1 MRAASRASLSL
12 IFTACAALAFAAC
25 TPQKTRTV
33 STTAQATAAS
43 KTADPLLDKITGK
56 TAGKLTSKGG
66 TAPAVP
72 QGRILPAGQPV
83 KVAMLLPLS
92 GRLPQIGEQLMNAA
106 QLALF
111 ELPPNSLELLIE
123 DAGDTP
129 EMAAQAMQRALHEGA
144 QLALGPLLARQV
156 RPASNVARS
165 GNVNL
170 IAFSNDTRQL
180 DGYAFSMGL
189 TPAAQAERVVSY
201 AVAQGYGQVAI
212 LAPDTDFGRQ
222 SAQGAQNGAVS
233 AGGRIVSTV
242 FYPAQQIDIT
252 ESIRSLAGP
261 YRALLLPDR
270 HDRMS
275 SLAPALGSEGIT
287 PATTRFLGSGLWHS
301 NALLTEPN
309 LQGSWFPTA
318 DPQTYNSFA
327 ARYREAY
334 GSTPQPLA
342 AMAFDAVTLAGYLAR
357 QIAGQT
363 QARQARAATATPGQW
378 VGLDR
383 NSLLNPAGF
392 SGVGGIFRF
401 RTDGAAQRGL
411 AILQI
416 DPDGF
421 SIAAPAPAAFP
432 ALTN

>member
-12 IFTACAALAFAAC
+12 VFAACAALAFAAC
-25 TPQKTRTV
+25 TPQKTRTA
-33 STTAQATAAS
+33 SKTAQATAAGPTVGPAVS
-43 KTADPLLDKITGK
+43 KTAGT
-56 TAGKLTSKGG
+56 G

-72 QGRILPAGQPV
+72 QGRILSAGQPV

-92 GRLPQIGEQLMNAA
+92 GRLPQIGEQLLNAA

-111 ELPPNSLELLIE
+111 DLPPNSLELLIE
-123 DAGDTP
+123 DAGDRP
-129 EMAAQAMQRALHEGA
+129 EMAAQAMQRALNEGA
-144 QLALGPLLARQV
+144 QLALGPLFATQV

-170 IAFSNDTRQL
+170 IAFSNDRRQL

-201 AVAQGYGQVAI
+201 AVAQGYDQVAI

-222 SAQGAQNGAVS
+222 SAQGAQDGADR

-252 ESIRSLAGP
+252 ESIRTLTGP
-261 YRALLLPDR
+261 YQALLLPDR

-287 PATTRFLGSGLWHS
+287 PATTRFLGSSLWHDS
-301 NALLTEPN
+301 ALLTEPN

-334 GSTPQPLA
+334 GSSPQPLA
-342 AMAFDAVTLAGYLAR
+342 AMAFDAVSLAGYLAR
-357 QIAGQT
+357 QVQAGQV
-363 QARQARAATATPGQW
+363 RAATATPGQW

-383 NSLLNPAGF
+383 NSLLNPSGF
-392 SGVGGIFRF
+392 SGAGGIFRF
-401 RTDGAAQRGL
+401 QTDGAAWRGL

-416 DPDGF
+416 APDGF

-432 ALTN
+432 ALTD